1 MIWSWFREKW
11 DSLIF
16 RLLFYFVV
24 SLVVIAIIIATSFA
38 HRIKPHFRNEIL
50 PNVEQYIEYIIRDIG
65 VPPDLQVA
73 RQLSS
78 KLPFELRIEGRS
90 VNWSSSRKLSAIQG
104 YRMRRAPPPYQDVF
118 YGHKRYRR
126 THMSL
131 LLVEKQ
137 GYRYLFAV
145 DNNFRHGSEERHWYL
160 FLVLGGILIGL
171 YILIRRLFQPVEEI
185 SRHMERLGAGELD
198 HTLELRGR
206 GEIARLSGGI
216 NRMSA
221 QIKSMLDSKSGLLL
235 AISHELRSPLT
246 RMKVNL
252 ELIEDCH
259 EKQQLIADVKEM
271 ETLVS
276 AILESERLNQ
286 KHAPLNRVSCDISDL
301 ILEVIEEHDYHDN
314 IEFDPIHIIL
324 DIDILRVKLLLKNL
338 LDNACRYADEKPVTI
353 KLQNNAN
360 ALLLR
365 VEDQGTGIE
374 KSELSRLTEAFYR
387 PDFSRQRN
395 TGGYGLGLYLCRL
408 IIEAHGGSI
417 LIESEVSSG
426 TCVTIEFPLDN
437 S

>member
-1 MIWSWFREKW
+1 MIWNWFKEKW

-16 RLLFYFVV
+16 RLLFYFVI

-73 RQLSS
+73 RQLSA

-90 VNWSSSRKLSAIQG
+90 VNWSSSRKLSAINK

-137 GYRYLFAV
+137 GYQYLFAV

-171 YILIRRLFQPVEEI
+171 YVLIRRLFQPVEEI
-185 SRHMERLGAGELD
+185 SRHMERLGAGDLD
-198 HTLELRGR
+198 QTLELRGR

-216 NRMSA
+216 NKMSA

-252 ELIEDCH
+252 ELLEDGH
-259 EKQQLIADVKEM
+259 EKQQLISDVKEM

-286 KHAPLNRVSCDISDL
+286 KHAPLNRVAYDISEL
-301 ILEVIEEHDYHDN
+301 IQEVIQEHEHHEM
-314 IEFDPIHIIL
+314 IVFDPNSFLL
-324 DIDILRVKLLLKNL
+324 DIDVLRIKLLLKNL
-338 LDNACRYADEKPVTI
+338 LDNACRYADGKSV
-353 KLQNNAN
+353 KVSLQQLPNQ
-360 ALLLR
+360 LLLK
-365 VEDQGTGIE
+365 VQDQGAGIE

-417 LIESEVSSG
+417 LIESELSAG